1 MYSNA
6 ADAACLLAQ
15 LTKNKN
21 VSPLTPLYALT
32 HYFRCASATNTR
44 DRYYKG
50 GALRGNIRAR
60 DVPLFSL
67 LHSSFTNTLPI
78 RFVQSHTKQLI
89 CFYAYKICTSLLLV
103 FSTIC
108 ATKKEKPQA
117 LTVHLLYFVHPFTP
131 SFKTDISKFPL
142 LLLYYFP
149 L

>member
-50 GALRGNIRAR
+50 GRLGEIFARATS
-60 DVPLFSL
+60 LFF
-67 LHSSFTNTLPI
+67 HSFTVLLQTLYQFALCNHTQNNL
-78 RFVQSHTKQLI
+78 FVSTHIKYVRL
-89 CFYAYKICTSLLLV
+89 CF
-103 FSTIC
+103 
-108 ATKKEKPQA
+108 
-117 LTVHLLYFVHPFTP
+117 
-131 SFKTDISKFPL
+131 
-142 LLLYYFP
+142 
-149 L
+149 